1 LLHVVHCGHVHRW
14 HDLREQR
21 LLLRQEQ
28 LQVLQYRD
36 SVRWVDVWLERL
48 LPVSEGWKDESPLL
62 SLGRRVRR
70 LREGLRLTQEEFA
83 RRCGISVSFASLLER
98 GERSPS
104 YDTLLTIARALEV
117 PVAELFREGPSL
129 DASEPSHARV
139 LDFAR
144 RAHLSR
150 QQLDRWIAVGHA
162 MFGIEAERPGGER
175 AARCAVEG
183 CERPVLARG
192 LCAPHYHR
200 DRRARLQQDG

>member
-1 LLHVVHCGHVHRW
+1 
-14 HDLREQR
+14 
-21 LLLRQEQ
+21 
-28 LQVLQYRD
+28 
-36 SVRWVDVWLERL
+36 
-48 LPVSEGWKDESPLL
+48 VSEGWRDESPLL
-62 SLGRRVRR
+62 ALGKRVRR

-83 RRCGISVSFASLLER
+83 KRCGISVSFASLLER

-104 YDTLLTIARALEV
+104 YDTLLTIARALEI
-117 PVAELFREGPSL
+117 PVAELFREGAAV
-129 DASEPSHARV
+129 DANEPSHARV
-139 LDFAR
+139 IDFVR

-162 MFGIEAERPGGER
+162 MFGIEVERAGGDL

-183 CERPVLARG
+183 CDRPVLARG

>member
-1 LLHVVHCGHVHRW
+1 VLLIGYR
-14 HDLREQR
+14 LRGT
-21 LLLRQEQ
+21 
-28 LQVLQYRD
+28 
-36 SVRWVDVWLERL
+36 VDVRLERL
-48 LPVSEGWKDESPLL
+48 LPVNDWGDESPLL
-62 SLGRRVRR
+62 TLGRRVRR

-83 RRCGISVSFASLLER
+83 KRCGISVSFASLLER

-104 YDTLLTIARALEV
+104 YDTLLTIARALEI
-117 PVAELFREGPSL
+117 PVADLFREGTAL
-129 DASEPSHARV
+129 DASEPSHARL

-162 MFGIEAERPGGER
+162 MFGIEPEREGGER